1 MAKYLIKANYLA
13 EGERGLLKDGGSGRR
28 AAVKKAI
35 EALGGKLE
43 DFYYAFGETDA
54 YVIVDAPNNT
64 SAIALSI
71 AVNATGS
78 VHVQTIPLLTCE
90 EVDAACHM
98 HINYKAP
105 GA

>member
-1 MAKYLIKANYLA
+1 MAKYLIKANYMA

-28 AAVKKAI
+28 AVVKKAI
-35 EALGGKLE
+35 EALGGTLE

-98 HINYKAP
+98 HINYKKP